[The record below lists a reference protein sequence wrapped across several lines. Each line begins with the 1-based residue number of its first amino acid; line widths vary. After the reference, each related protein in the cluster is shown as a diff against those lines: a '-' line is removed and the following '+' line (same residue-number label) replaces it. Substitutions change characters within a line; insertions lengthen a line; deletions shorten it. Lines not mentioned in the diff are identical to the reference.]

1 MLESDENGISLYFG
15 TSKNPNDT
23 KNSNAEFLSQTFCGI
38 YGGSECKPC
47 KESPLTKEL
56 KYSKAMLGL
65 PALKRDSDKSYKQS
79 LEKILFPMQ
88 GKRFRILIVAESYPL
103 PILQEIIANIQ
114 ELGNEVHKI
123 AKVSL
128 NYSQNRSL
136 ALSETTSESYT
147 QGESFTQGESYSYSE
162 SEGTSK
168 QAMLPKILKIGAMA
182 LDEGYYK
189 IPPRIETKIPPQDN
203 WDELSK
209 ALNKDCFKMPP
220 NKETEISQNNWGR
233 LQEVLQ
239 DKDYRIPEFDGKY
252 YFHDGRTD
260 TLTEE
265 IKRQFPKINEAQINK
280 LKGDIAENLMDTYF
294 LKNGWKKLEGE
305 VGCNGIDGLYVKF
318 DKEGNIT
325 QVMVVES
332 KYGTSQLGKT
342 QSGTQ
347 MSKEWLLKKLDDLIQ
362 KNPDNPH
369 YKQIKEKIQNDDY
382 RARLFRVDE
391 KDSTLTIS
399 IQKIESKDETIQV
412 SEVNGKDSYKINKIP
427 PINLENQEGSF
438 QQQVA
443 DTYNKSKEEVLT
455 QYKQTQSTLNQ
466 KETK

>member
-1 MLESDENGISLYFG
+1 MLESDTSGISLYFG

-88 GKRFRILIVAESYPL
+88 GKRFRIFIVAESYPL
-103 PILQEIIANIQ
+103 PILQEIIANLQ

-209 ALNKDCFKMPP
+209 ELNKDCFKMPP

-265 IKRQFPKINEAQINK
+265 IKRQFPKINEVQINK
-280 LKGDIAENLMDTYF
+280 LKGDIAENLMDAYF

-305 VGCNGIDGLYVKF
+305 VGRNRIDGLYVKF

-332 KYGTSQLGKT
+332 KYGTSQLGET

-391 KDSTLTIS
+391 KDSTLAIS

-427 PINLENQEGSF
+427 PINLENPEGSF

-443 DTYNKSKEEVLT
+443 DTYNKSKKEVLT

-466 KETK
+466 KETE

>member
-1 MLESDENGISLYFG
+1 M
-15 TSKNPNDT
+15 
-23 KNSNAEFLSQTFCGI
+23 
-38 YGGSECKPC
+38 
-47 KESPLTKEL
+47 
-56 KYSKAMLGL
+56 
-65 PALKRDSDKSYKQS
+65 
-79 LEKILFPMQ
+79 
-88 GKRFRILIVAESYPL
+88 
-103 PILQEIIANIQ
+103 
-114 ELGNEVHKI
+114 HKI

-147 QGESFTQGESYSYSE
+147 QGESFAQGESYYYSE

-182 LDEGYYK
+182 LDEGYY
-189 IPPRIETKIPPQDN
+189 
-203 WDELSK
+203 
-209 ALNKDCFKMPP
+209 KMPP

-280 LKGDIAENLMDTYF
+280 LKGDIAENLMDAYF
-294 LKNGWKKLEGE
+294 LKNGWKKLEVE
-305 VGCNGIDGLYVKF
+305 VGRNGIDGLYVKF

-332 KYGTSQLGKT
+332 KYGTSQLGET

-362 KNPDNPH
+362 KNHDNPH
-369 YKQIKEKIQNDDY
+369 YKQIK
-382 RARLFRVDE
+382 
-391 KDSTLTIS
+391 
-399 IQKIESKDETIQV
+399 
-412 SEVNGKDSYKINKIP
+412 
-427 PINLENQEGSF
+427 
-438 QQQVA
+438 
-443 DTYNKSKEEVLT
+443 
-455 QYKQTQSTLNQ
+455 
-466 KETK
+466 